1 MTIATSATTAAT
13 AAVRR
18 AGTALLLAAAG
29 AVLSGCGFFS
39 NSADAAPQQQPLPM
53 SCPGSGTAPLTLVV
67 GAHANSPQPELPPQ
81 IRTLVHD
88 AALAGQDV
96 QVELLDGAPTTVQD
110 RHFSS
115 NSQNSRIRQHDLD
128 QFIADTETAVAGLRP
143 NAPEADFLTGLSV
156 AGQHTPAGGT
166 IVVLDS
172 GVATAGPVSF
182 KDQATFGVDPGEVSK
197 YLLSQQLM
205 PDLKGRAVV
214 FVDLGQTAGP
224 QPGFA
229 QNVQT
234 HISDLWSTIVKNA
247 GASCQTS
254 IQATHPQASVPTT
267 VPVAV
272 VKPQPAPPFNTCG
285 TTTLGD
291 DGLVGFVAGSPDF
304 RDPAI
309 AKTTLSSLA
318 QLLAGHT
325 QQVRLIGSVSSDGVT
340 TDDHILSLSRA
351 EAVKNMLVGLG
362 VDPSRITT
370 EGAGAVVGPG
380 HVQDRTANGSLIPW
394 AAERNR
400 SVTVVL
406 NCRS

>member
-1 MTIATSATTAAT
+1 MTTAT
-13 AAVRR
+13 VRR
-18 AGTALLLAAAG
+18 AGAALLLATTG
-29 AVLSGCGFFS
+29 AVSGCGFFS
-39 NSADAAPQQQPLPM
+39 DSADAAPQQLPLPM

-96 QVELLDGAPTTVQD
+96 QVELLDGAPSTVQD

-115 NSQNSRIRQHDLD
+115 SSQNSRIKQRDLD
-128 QFIADTETAVAGLRP
+128 QFIAGTQAAVSGLRP

-182 KDQATFGVDPGEVSK
+182 KDQAMFGVDPAEVAK
-197 YLLSQQLM
+197 YLDAQHLM

-214 FVDLGQTAGP
+214 FVDLAQTAGP
-224 QPGFA
+224 QPGFE
-229 QNVQT
+229 QNVQSR
-234 HISDLWSTIVKNA
+234 INDLWTTIVKA
-247 GASCQTS
+247 ADASCQTS
-254 IQATHPQASVPTT
+254 IQVTHPQASVPTR

-272 VKPQPAPPFNTCG
+272 VKPRPTPPIDDCG

-291 DGLVGFVAGSPDF
+291 DGSVGFAAGSSDF
-304 RDPAI
+304 RDPAV

-318 QLLAGHT
+318 QLLKGHS
-325 QQVRLIGSVSSDGVT
+325 QQVRLIGSVSSDGDPHVDT
-340 TDDHILSLSRA
+340 ILSLSRA
-351 EAVKNMLVGLG
+351 EAVKNVLVGLG
-362 VDPSRITT
+362 VEPSRITT
-370 EGAGAVVGPG
+370 EGNGAASGPG
-380 HVQDRTANGSLIPW
+380 HVADRTPGGVLIPW

-406 NCRS
+406 ICKS

>member
-1 MTIATSATTAAT
+1 MTVMTIATARHAW
-13 AAVRR
+13 V
-18 AGTALLLAAAG
+18 ALLLAVTG
-29 AVLSGCGFFS
+29 TVSGCGFFTG
-39 NSADAAPQQQPLPM
+39 SADAAPQQQPVAM
-53 SCPGSGTAPLTLVV
+53 SCPGTGSAPLTLVV

-96 QVELLDGAPTTVQD
+96 QVELLDGTPATVQD

-115 NSQNSRIRQHDLD
+115 SSQNPRIKERDLD
-128 QFIADTETAVAGLRP
+128 RFVADTGAAVSALRP
-143 NAPEADFLTGLSV
+143 SAPQVDFLTGLSV

-182 KDQATFGVDPGEVSK
+182 QDQAMFGVDPAEVAK
-197 YLLSQQLM
+197 YLDAQHLT
-205 PDLKGRAVV
+205 PDLRGKAVV

-224 QPGFA
+224 QPMFE

-234 HISDLWSTIVKNA
+234 QINALWTTIAKDA
-247 GASCQTS
+247 GASCQTTV
-254 IQATHPQASVPTT
+254 QVTHPQTSVPTA

-272 VKPQPAPPFNTCG
+272 VRPQAPPAFDSCG

-291 DGLVGFVAGSPDF
+291 EGSVGFVAGSSDF
-304 RDPAI
+304 RDPAV

-318 QLLAGHT
+318 RLLAGHT
-325 QQVRLIGSVSSDGVT
+325 QQVRLIGSVSSDGSPSV
-340 TDDHILSLSRA
+340 DHILSLSRA
-351 EAVKNMLVGLG
+351 EAVKNVLVDLG

-370 EGAGAVVGPG
+370 EGDGEAAGPG
-380 HVQDRTANGSLIPW
+380 HVPDRTATGSLIPW

-400 SVTVVL
+400 SVTVIL
-406 NCRS
+406 TCRS